1 MSKTSN
7 AKKMHRNQKIGFAF
21 LYFCAII
28 TIVAILTLILYIFI
42 KGIPYI
48 SWEFLT
54 TAPKGNGTEGGI
66 FPMIVN
72 TVSLIGLT
80 LLFVTPVGIGAAIY
94 LTEYAKQGFWVK
106 LIRQTTENLS
116 AIPSIIFGLFGFIFF
131 GKVLGMGWSLLNGA
145 LTAAIVVLPVIVRTS
160 EEAIMSV
167 PQMYREGSLAL
178 GASQWQT
185 IRKVVLPAAA
195 PGILSGVVLSIG
207 RVVGE
212 TAALLFTLGSAD
224 RLATSVMDSARS
236 LSLHVYIL
244 AHDGIG
250 FNQVYATSTVLIVV
264 VLLINLTAVFLVRKK
279 RER

>member
-1 MSKTSN
+1 MSN
-7 AKKMHRNQKIGFAF
+7 AKKMRRNQRIGFAF
-21 LYFCAII
+21 LYAAATL
-28 TIVAILTLILYIFI
+28 TIVVILTIVLYIFI
-42 KGIPYI
+42 KGVPYI

-54 TAPKGNGTEGGI
+54 SAPKGNGTEGGI

-72 TVSLIGLT
+72 TVLLVGLT

-94 LTEYAKQGFWVK
+94 MTEYAKQGFWVK
-106 LIRQTTENLS
+106 LIRQATENLS

-131 GKVLGMGWSLLNGA
+131 GKVLGLGWSLLNGA
-145 LTAAIVVLPVIVRTS
+145 LTAAIVVLPLIVRTA
-160 EEAIMSV
+160 EEAILSV
-167 PQMYREGSLAL
+167 PQIYREGSLAL
-178 GASQWQT
+178 GASRWQT
-185 IRKVVLPAAA
+185 IRKVVLPAAT

-224 RLATSVMDSARS
+224 RMATSVMDSARS

-250 FNQVYATSTVLIVV
+250 FDQVYATSTVLIVV
-264 VLLINLTAVFLVRKK
+264 VLILNLSAVFLTRK
-279 RER
+279 RRGQ

>member
-1 MSKTSN
+1 MSN
-7 AKKMHRNQKIGFAF
+7 AKKMRRNQRIGFAF
-21 LYFCAII
+21 LYAAATL
-28 TIVAILTLILYIFI
+28 TIVVILTIVLYIFI
-42 KGIPYI
+42 KGAPYI

-54 TAPKGNGTEGGI
+54 SAPEGNGTEGGI

-72 TVSLIGLT
+72 TVFLVGLT

-94 LTEYAKQGFWVK
+94 MTEYAKQGFWVK
-106 LIRQTTENLS
+106 LIRQATENLS

-131 GKVLGMGWSLLNGA
+131 GKVLGLGWSLLNGA
-145 LTAAIVVLPVIVRTS
+145 LTAAIVVLPLIVRTA
-160 EEAIMSV
+160 EEAILSV
-167 PQMYREGSLAL
+167 PQIYREGSLAL
-178 GASQWQT
+178 GANRWQT
-185 IRKVVLPAAA
+185 IRKVVLPAAT

-224 RLATSVMDSARS
+224 RMATSVMDSARS

-250 FNQVYATSTVLIVV
+250 FDQVYATSTVLIVV
-264 VLLINLTAVFLVRKK
+264 VLILNLSAVFLTRK
-279 RER
+279 RRGQ

>member
-1 MSKTSN
+1 MSN
-7 AKKMHRNQKIGFAF
+7 AKKMRRNQRIGFAF
-21 LYFCAII
+21 LYAAATL
-28 TIVAILTLILYIFI
+28 TIVVILTIVLYIFI
-42 KGIPYI
+42 KGAPYI

-54 TAPKGNGTEGGI
+54 SAPEGNGTEGGI

-72 TVSLIGLT
+72 TVLLVGLT

-94 LTEYAKQGFWVK
+94 MTEYAKQGFWVK
-106 LIRQTTENLS
+106 LIRQATENLS

-131 GKVLGMGWSLLNGA
+131 GKVLGLGWSLLNGA
-145 LTAAIVVLPVIVRTS
+145 LTAAIVVLPLIVRTA
-160 EEAIMSV
+160 EEAILSV
-167 PQMYREGSLAL
+167 PQIYREGSLAL
-178 GASQWQT
+178 GASRWQT
-185 IRKVVLPAAA
+185 IRKVVLPAAT

-224 RLATSVMDSARS
+224 RMATSVMDSARS

-250 FNQVYATSTVLIVV
+250 FDQVYATSTVLIVV
-264 VLLINLTAVFLVRKK
+264 VLILNLSAVFLTRK
-279 RER
+279 RRGQ